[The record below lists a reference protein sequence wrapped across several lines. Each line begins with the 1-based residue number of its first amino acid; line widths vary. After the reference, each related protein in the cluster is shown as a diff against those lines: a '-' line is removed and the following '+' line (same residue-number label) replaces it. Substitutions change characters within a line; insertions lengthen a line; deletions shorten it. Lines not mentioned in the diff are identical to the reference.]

1 MPEDIQN
8 KTFNYTNLIFLND
21 FLEKHVIIS
30 KITGY
35 NILYVLE
42 ENYMEDCIK
51 TNGINEERLKK
62 AKRMKI
68 FISFAAG
75 MAGLLFGLD
84 IGVISGALPF
94 ITTHFELSS
103 RLQEWVV
110 STMMLGA
117 ALGAISTG
125 WISFRLGRKKSLMTG
140 AALFV
145 LGSLGCALAPNVGLL
160 LISRVMLGFAV
171 GIASYVAPLYLSE
184 MAEKEDRGKLISMYQ
199 MMVTIGILVAF
210 VSDTIFSYGGHWRM
224 MLGVISIPALLLMIS
239 VFGLPDSP
247 RWLASKGKFSKAKEV
262 LLSLSSTDEK
272 AENELLEINESLK
285 VKQEGWGL
293 FKSNKNVRRAVYL
306 GMLLQ
311 AMQQFTGMN
320 VILYYAPQIFKH
332 AGFANTEQQMIATV
346 ICGLTNTLATLIAM
360 KTVDKQGRKPI
371 LTIGFAGIATGT
383 FLLGVCLYMI
393 NAGFSALWIS
403 IAAIVMTLFTITSFA
418 MSAGPVVWILCSEI
432 QPLKSRD
439 FGVACSTTT
448 NWIVNMIIGATFL
461 TLINAFGIAATFW
474 IYTGLNL
481 LFILLT
487 VLLIPETKGISLEK
501 IEKNLMDGKRLR
513 DIGV

>member
-1 MPEDIQN
+1 
-8 KTFNYTNLIFLND
+8 
-21 FLEKHVIIS
+21 
-30 KITGY
+30 
-35 NILYVLE
+35 
-42 ENYMEDCIK
+42 MEDFIV
-51 TNGINEERLKK
+51 NDEARVKK
-62 AKRMKI
+62 AKLMKV

-117 ALGAISTG
+117 ALGAMSTG
-125 WISFRLGRKKSLMTG
+125 WISFKLGRKKSLTAG

-145 LGSLGCALAPNVGLL
+145 LGSLGCACAPNFVVL

-184 MAEKEDRGKLISMYQ
+184 MSEKEDRGKLISMYQ
-199 MMVTIGILVAF
+199 MMVTLGILLAF
-210 VSDTIFSYGGHWRM
+210 ISDTIFSYGGHWRL
-224 MLGVISIPALLLMIS
+224 MLGVISIPALLLMFS

-247 RWLASKGKFSKAKEV
+247 RWLASKGRFEKAKDILRMLNTTDAKADGE
-262 LLSLSSTDEK
+262 LS
-272 AENELLEINESLK
+272 EIKESLK
-285 VKQEGWGL
+285 VKQEGWSL
-293 FKSNKNVRRAVYL
+293 FKANKNVRRAVYL

-332 AGFANTEQQMIATV
+332 AGFANTEQQMLATV
-346 ICGLTNTLATLIAM
+346 ICGLVNSLATLIAM
-360 KTVDKQGRKPI
+360 RTVDKQGRKPI
-371 LTIGFAGIATGT
+371 LKIGFAGMAMGT
-383 FLLGVCLYMI
+383 FLLGVCLYFI

-403 IAAIVMTLFTITSFA
+403 VAAIVMTLFTITSFA

-461 TLINAFGIAATFW
+461 TLINSFGIAVTFW
-474 IYTGLNL
+474 IYTALNL
-481 LFILLT
+481 LFIVLT
-487 VLLIPETKGISLEK
+487 VLLIPETKGISLEN
-501 IEKNLMDGKRLR
+501 IEKNLMDGKPLK

>member
-1 MPEDIQN
+1 M
-8 KTFNYTNLIFLND
+8 
-21 FLEKHVIIS
+21 
-30 KITGY
+30 
-35 NILYVLE
+35 
-42 ENYMEDCIK
+42 
-51 TNGINEERLKK
+51 
-62 AKRMKI
+62 
-68 FISFAAG
+68 
-75 MAGLLFGLD
+75 D

-94 ITTHFELSS
+94 ITTHFELTS

-110 STMMLGA
+110 SAMMLGA
-117 ALGAISTG
+117 ALGAVSTG
-125 WISFRLGRKKSLMTG
+125 WISFRLGRKTSLMTG

-145 LGSLGCALAPNVGLL
+145 IGALGCSLAPNVAI
-160 LISRVMLGFAV
+160 LILSRVLLGFAV

-184 MAEKEDRGKLISMYQ
+184 MSEKENRGKLISMYQ
-199 MMVTIGILVAF
+199 MLVTIGILTAF
-210 VSDTIFSYGGHWRM
+210 ISDTIFSYGGHWRM
-224 MLGVISIPALLLMIS
+224 MLGVISVPAVLLMIA

-247 RWLASKGKFSKAKEV
+247 RWLASKGKFEKAKEI
-262 LLSLSSTDEK
+262 LRMLNTTDAK
-272 AENELLEINESLK
+272 ADSELNEIHESLK

-293 FKSNKNVRRAVYL
+293 FKENKNVRRAVYL

-346 ICGLTNTLATLIAM
+346 ICGATNVLATLIAM
-360 KTVDKQGRKPI
+360 KTVDKQGRKPV
-371 LTIGFAGIATGT
+371 LKIGFAGIALGT

-393 NAGFSALWIS
+393 NAGFDALWIS
-403 IAAIVMTLFTITSFA
+403 IFAILMTLFTIASFA

-461 TLINAFGIAATFW
+461 TLINTFGIAATFW
-474 IYTGLNL
+474 IYTGLNV
-481 LFILLT
+481 LFIVLT
-487 VLLIPETKGISLEK
+487 IMLIPETKGISLEN
-501 IEKNLMDGKRLR
+501 IERNLMEGKRLR
-513 DIGV
+513 EIGV

>member
-1 MPEDIQN
+1 M
-8 KTFNYTNLIFLND
+8 
-21 FLEKHVIIS
+21 V
-30 KITGY
+30 
-35 NILYVLE
+35 
-42 ENYMEDCIK
+42 ENSATIAV
-51 TNGINEERLKK
+51 NAARAKK
-62 AKRMKI
+62 AKLMKI

-94 ITTHFELSS
+94 ITTHFDLSS

-110 STMMLGA
+110 SAMMLGA

-125 WISFRLGRKKSLMTG
+125 WISLKLGRKKSLMSG
-140 AALFV
+140 AVLFV
-145 LGSLGCALAPNVGLL
+145 LGSLGSAFAPNVVFLI
-160 LISRVMLGFAV
+160 ISRVLLGFAV

-184 MAEKEDRGKLISMYQ
+184 MSEKEDRGKLISMYQ

-210 VSDTIFSYGGHWRM
+210 LSDTAFSYGGHWRM
-224 MLGVISIPALLLMIS
+224 MLGVISIPAVLLLVS

-247 RWLASKGKFSKAKEV
+247 RWLASKGNFSKAKEI
-262 LLSLSSTDEK
+262 LRSLSTEDAK
-272 AENELLEINESLK
+272 ADAELAEINESLK
-285 VKQEGWGL
+285 VKQEGWSL
-293 FKSNKNVRRAVYL
+293 FKENKNVRRAVYL

-346 ICGLTNTLATLIAM
+346 ICGLTNVLATLIAM
-360 KTVDKQGRKPI
+360 KTVDKSGRKPI
-371 LTIGFAGIATGT
+371 LKIGFGGIALGT
-383 FLLGVCLYMI
+383 FLLGVCLFMI

-403 IAAIVMTLFTITSFA
+403 IVAVLMTLFTIASFA
-418 MSAGPVVWILCSEI
+418 MSAGPVVWVLCSEI

-448 NWIVNMIIGATFL
+448 NWIVNMIIGSTFL
-461 TLINAFGIAATFW
+461 TLINLFGIAVTFW
-474 IYTGLNL
+474 IYTSLNI
-481 LFILLT
+481 LFIFLT
-487 VLLIPETKGISLEK
+487 ILLIPETKGISLEN
-501 IEKNLMDGKRLR
+501 IEKNLMEGKRLR

>member
-1 MPEDIQN
+1 MTENHIN
-8 KTFNYTNLIFLND
+8 K
-21 FLEKHVIIS
+21 
-30 KITGY
+30 
-35 NILYVLE
+35 
-42 ENYMEDCIK
+42 
-51 TNGINEERLKK
+51 NGETSGRL
-62 AKRMKI
+62 AKVRKMRG
-68 FISFAAG
+68 FIAFAAG

-94 ITTHFELSS
+94 IASHFDLTS

-110 STMMLGA
+110 SAMMLGA
-117 ALGAISTG
+117 ALGAVSTG
-125 WISFRLGRKKSLMTG
+125 WISFKLGRKTSLTTG
-140 AALFV
+140 AALFI
-145 LGSLGCALAPNVGLL
+145 LGSLGSALAQNVIILI
-160 LISRVMLGFAV
+160 ISRVLLGFAV

-184 MAEKEDRGKLISMYQ
+184 MAAKEDRGKLISMYQ
-199 MMVTIGILVAF
+199 MMVTIGILIAF
-210 VSDTIFSYGGHWRM
+210 LSDTAFSYTGNWRM

-247 RWLASKGKFSKAKEV
+247 RWLASKGKFVKAKEV
-262 LLSLSSTDEK
+262 LCLLSTTDEE
-272 AENELLEINESLK
+272 ADSELTEINESLR

-293 FKSNKNVRRAVYL
+293 FIANKNVRRAVYL

-320 VILYYAPQIFKH
+320 VILYYAPQIFKS

-346 ICGLTNTLATLIAM
+346 ICGLTNVLATLIAM
-360 KTVDKQGRKPI
+360 KTVDKSGRKPI
-371 LTIGFAGIATGT
+371 LKVGFAGIALGT

-393 NAGFSALWIS
+393 NAGFSAAWIS
-403 IAAIVMTLFTITSFA
+403 FVAVLMTLFTITSFA

-461 TLINAFGIAATFW
+461 TLINQFGIAVTFW
-474 IYTGLNL
+474 IYTVLNI
-481 LFILLT
+481 LFVVLT
-487 VLLIPETKGISLEK
+487 ILLIPETKGISLEK
-501 IEKNLMDGKRLR
+501 IEKNLMDGKPLK

>member
-1 MPEDIQN
+1 
-8 KTFNYTNLIFLND
+8 
-21 FLEKHVIIS
+21 
-30 KITGY
+30 
-35 NILYVLE
+35 
-42 ENYMEDCIK
+42 MEDAFQ
-51 TNGINEERLKK
+51 NETIDAQRALK
-62 AKRMKI
+62 AKKMKV
-68 FISFAAG
+68 FITFAAG

-84 IGVISGALPF
+84 IGVIAGALPF
-94 ITTHFELSS
+94 ITTHFDLSS

-125 WISFRLGRKKSLMTG
+125 WISFRG

-145 LGSLGCALAPNVGLL
+145 LGSLGSAMAPNVVIL
-160 LISRVMLGFAV
+160 LISRVLLGFAV

-184 MAEKEDRGKLISMYQ
+184 MSEKENRGKLISMYQ

-210 VSDTIFSYGGHWRM
+210 ISDTIFSYGGHWRM
-224 MLGVISIPALLLMIS
+224 MLGIISLPALLLMIS

-247 RWLASKGKFSKAKEV
+247 RWLASKGKFEKAKSI
-262 LLSLSSTDEK
+262 LRMLNTTDAK
-272 AENELLEINESLK
+272 ADSELAEIHESLK
-285 VKQEGWGL
+285 VKQEGWSL
-293 FKSNKNVRRAVYL
+293 FKENKNVRRAVYL

-346 ICGLTNTLATLIAM
+346 ICGATNVLATLIAM
-360 KTVDKQGRKPI
+360 KTVDKQGRKPV
-371 LTIGFAGIATGT
+371 LKIGFAGIALGT
-383 FLLGVCLYMI
+383 FLLGVCLFMI

-403 IAAIVMTLFTITSFA
+403 IFAILMTLFTIASFA

-461 TLINAFGIAATFW
+461 TLINTFGIAATFW
-474 IYTGLNL
+474 IYTCLNV
-481 LFILLT
+481 LFVVLT
-487 VLLIPETKGISLEK
+487 ILLIPETKGISLEN
-501 IEKNLMDGKRLR
+501 IEKNLMEGKRLR

>member
-1 MPEDIQN
+1 M
-8 KTFNYTNLIFLND
+8 
-21 FLEKHVIIS
+21 
-30 KITGY
+30 
-35 NILYVLE
+35 E
-42 ENYMEDCIK
+42 ECLQ
-51 TNGINEERLKK
+51 TNGLSEERVKK

-94 ITTHFELSS
+94 ITTHFELTS

-125 WISFRLGRKKSLMTG
+125 WISFKLGRKKSLMAG

-145 LGSLGCALAPNVGLL
+145 IGSIGSAMAPNVACL

-199 MMVTIGILVAF
+199 MMVTIGILAAF
-210 VSDTIFSYGGHWRM
+210 VSDTIFSYGGHWRL
-224 MLGVISIPALLLMIS
+224 MLGVISVPALLLMFS

-247 RWLASKGKFSKAKEV
+247 RWLASKGKFAKAKEV
-262 LLSLSSTDEK
+262 LCSLSSSDEK
-272 AENELLEINESLK
+272 AEAELSEINESLL

-293 FKSNKNVRRAVYL
+293 FKANKNVRRAVYL

-371 LTIGFAGIATGT
+371 LKIGFAGIAAGT
-383 FLLGVCLYMI
+383 FLLGACLYMI
-393 NAGFSALWIS
+393 GAGYSAMWIS
-403 IAAIVMTLFTITSFA
+403 VVAVLMTLLTITSFA

-461 TLINAFGIAATFW
+461 TLINAFGIAVTFW
-474 IYTGLNL
+474 IYTALNL
-481 LFILLT
+481 LFIVLT
-487 VLLIPETKGISLEK
+487 FLLIPETKGISLEK

-513 DIGV
+513 DIGVN

>member
-1 MPEDIQN
+1 MTE
-8 KTFNYTNLIFLND
+8 NLIN
-21 FLEKHVIIS
+21 K
-30 KITGY
+30 
-35 NILYVLE
+35 
-42 ENYMEDCIK
+42 
-51 TNGINEERLKK
+51 NGETSGRL
-62 AKRMKI
+62 AKVRKMRG
-68 FISFAAG
+68 FIAFAAG

-94 ITTHFELSS
+94 IASHFDLTS

-110 STMMLGA
+110 SAMMLGA
-117 ALGAISTG
+117 ALGAVSTD
-125 WISFRLGRKKSLMTG
+125 WISFKLGRKTSLTTG
-140 AALFV
+140 AALFI
-145 LGSLGCALAPNVGLL
+145 LGSLGSALAQNVIILI
-160 LISRVMLGFAV
+160 ISRVLLGFAV

-184 MAEKEDRGKLISMYQ
+184 MAAKEDRGKLISMYQ
-199 MMVTIGILVAF
+199 MMVTIGILIAF
-210 VSDTIFSYGGHWRM
+210 LSDTAFSYTGNWRM

-247 RWLASKGKFSKAKEV
+247 RWLASKGMFVKAKEV
-262 LLSLSSTDEK
+262 LCLLSTTDEE
-272 AENELLEINESLK
+272 ADSELTEINESLR

-293 FKSNKNVRRAVYL
+293 FIANKNVRRAVYL

-320 VILYYAPQIFKH
+320 VILYYAPQIFKS

-346 ICGLTNTLATLIAM
+346 ICGLTNVLATLIAM
-360 KTVDKQGRKPI
+360 KTVDKSGRKPI
-371 LTIGFAGIATGT
+371 LKVGFAGIALGT

-393 NAGFSALWIS
+393 NAGFSAAWIS
-403 IAAIVMTLFTITSFA
+403 FVAVLMTLFTITSFA

-461 TLINAFGIAATFW
+461 TLINQFGIAVTFW
-474 IYTGLNL
+474 IYTVLNI
-481 LFILLT
+481 LFVVLT
-487 VLLIPETKGISLEK
+487 ILLIPETKGISLEK
-501 IEKNLMDGKRLR
+501 IEKNLMDGKPLK